1 MTKKAENS
9 NTPLQPSLDIAD
21 VSNSHCLVV
30 TCLPCKTPFRWKEAP
45 EGCCECGMLDW
56 LCFNTE
62 QEANEA
68 FKKQYPEQFDGD
80 GKYIGTQHR

>member
-1 MTKKAENS
+1 MKKEQNS
-9 NTPLQPSLDIAD
+9 KKPQSQQLNIAG

-45 EGCCECGMLDW
+45 EGCCECGMLEW

-68 FKKQYPEQFDGD
+68 FKKQYPEQFDSNGD
-80 GKYIGTQHR
+80 YIGMQHR